1 MAASQR
7 TTIYLPPKLYRAL
20 KVRDAVTNCGLSEL
34 VSEAVQMLLEE
45 DAIDEDALRR
55 RRKEPSH
62 AYSEALRGLK
72 RDGLL

>member
-1 MAASQR
+1 MAASRR

-20 KVRDAVTNCGLSEL
+20 KVRAAVTDRGLSEL
-34 VSEAVQMLLEE
+34 VSEAVQLLLKE

-62 AYSEALRGLK
+62 AYSEVLRGLK